1 MSYIQSIWICF
12 ALLLTSCNSKTM
24 ENNLIIKQSPYDV
37 ETTYTKLK
45 TLLAN
50 NPNLKILLELDHS
63 KNAASVGKVLQPTKI
78 IMFGNPNLGTPLM
91 QASPTVSID
100 LPQKIIVYTENG
112 TQTKIAY
119 NNPQY
124 LKSRHNIEGEDA
136 VLEKI
141 TNALDAITTKAISS
155 N

>member
-1 MSYIQSIWICF
+1 
-12 ALLLTSCNSKTM
+12 
-24 ENNLIIKQSPYDV
+24 
-37 ETTYTKLK
+37 
-45 TLLAN
+45 
-50 NPNLKILLELDHS
+50 
-63 KNAASVGKVLQPTKI
+63 
-78 IMFGNPNLGTPLM
+78 
-91 QASPTVSID
+91 
-100 LPQKIIVYTENG
+100 VYTEDG